1 MTRNKK
7 GDGARKGRKGRRRG
21 CARCGNMKYSSG
33 KWCPC
38 NGFRADG
45 TPIKS
50 GQSRVEEYGKGDQE
64 KFMENGTRYNGIKS
78 TESIDAKKNYDM
90 NKTDATDDLTKYGE
104 CYKCGCSRHVD
115 EVGDRICWCDE
126 CLTSTEYGECYMCGC
141 SRHVDEVGDRICW
154 CDECDSLDWESLWKP
169 KWNRTLLDLADE
181 QDTGSQTECIIV
193 KL

>member
-1 MTRNKK
+1 
-7 GDGARKGRKGRRRG
+7 
-21 CARCGNMKYSSG
+21 MKYSSG

-38 NGFRADG
+38 NGFRANG

-78 TESIDAKKNYDM
+78 TKSIHAKNYYDM
-90 NKTDATDDLTKYGE
+90 NKTDAADYLTKYGE
-104 CYKCGCSRHVD
+104 CYK
-115 EVGDRICWCDE
+115 
-126 CLTSTEYGECYMCGC
+126 CGC

-181 QDTGSQTECIIV
+181 QDTGSLTE
-193 KL
+193 

>member
-50 GQSRVEEYGKGDQE
+50 GV
-64 KFMENGTRYNGIKS
+64 NT
-78 TESIDAKKNYDM
+78 
-90 NKTDATDDLTKYGE
+90 TDATDDLTKYGE
-104 CYKCGCSRHVD
+104 CYK
-115 EVGDRICWCDE
+115 
-126 CLTSTEYGECYMCGC
+126 CGC

-169 KWNRTLLDLADE
+169 KWNRTLLDLTDE
-181 QDTGSQTECIIV
+181 QDTRLKFSALQANVVKKQEELKAAIDSLTAFTNTLVIAAEGDSYLSKYDECR
-193 KL
+193 KCG